1 MLVVVFLL
9 LFTSPAYAHG
19 QWAWIQDYNTPN
31 GMSCCD
37 ERDAVVIPHE
47 VAAEARVG
55 SDVVAP
61 FPFGPIIVKVKIIH
75 PTRDPKGRAWVTK
88 YGCLFRWSGG

>member
-1 MLVVVFLL
+1 M
-9 LFTSPAYAHG
+9 
-19 QWAWIQDYNTPN
+19 QYNTPN

-37 ERDAVVIPHE
+37 ERDATVIPHE
-47 VAAEARVG
+47 IANEAKVG
-55 SDVVAP
+55 SDVVAH
-61 FPFGPIIVKVKIIH
+61 FPHGPIIVRIQIIH